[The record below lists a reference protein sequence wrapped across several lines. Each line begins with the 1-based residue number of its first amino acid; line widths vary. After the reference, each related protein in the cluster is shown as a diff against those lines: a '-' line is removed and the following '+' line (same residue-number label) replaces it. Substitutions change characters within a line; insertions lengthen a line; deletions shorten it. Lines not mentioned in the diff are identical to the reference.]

1 MGKLQEKMREEMILR
16 GFAQNTMDGYLS
28 RCRLFAKHFMRC
40 PSKMGEEEVRQ
51 FLLSLMQEKN
61 ASASNYKAYLSSLRF
76 LYKHILKR
84 PEVVRNI
91 PYPKTPKTLPV
102 VLSRTEVIRILGVL
116 DNLKHQAILVTT
128 YSAGLRI
135 SETLNLKKSDID
147 SDRMRIRVDQGK
159 DKKDRY
165 SILSLL
171 NHTLLRE
178 YYKQTQPQ
186 GQWLFPGP
194 KPEKHLGYAAARVVF
209 VNAKKKAGIRKRA
222 TVHTLRH
229 SFATHLLENGT
240 DIRYVQTLLGHAS
253 IKTTVRYLHVS
264 NRYIEKIESPWD
276 ALNRADLEGELYDPP
291 KDKK

>member
-16 GFAQNTMDGYLS
+16 GFAQNTIDGYLS
-28 RCRLFAKHFMRC
+28 RCRYFAKHYMRS
-40 PSKMGEEEVRQ
+40 PADMGEQEIRQ
-51 FLLSLMQEKN
+51 FLLYLMQEKN

-84 PEVVRNI
+84 PEEVRDI

-102 VLSRTEVIRILGVL
+102 VLSRTEVIRILGAL
-116 DNLKHQAILVTT
+116 DNLKHKAILVTT

-135 SETLNLKKSDID
+135 SETLKLKKSDID
-147 SDRMRIRVDQGK
+147 SDRMRIRVDEGK
-159 DKKDRY
+159 GKKDRY

-171 NHTLLRE
+171 NYTLLRE
-178 YYKQTQPQ
+178 YYKQKQPQ
-186 GQWLFPGP
+186 GDWLFPSP

-209 VNAKKKAGIRKRA
+209 VNAKKKARIRKRA

-253 IKTTVRYLHVS
+253 IRTTVRYLHVS
-264 NRYIEKIESPWD
+264 NKYIEKLESPWD

>member
-1 MGKLQEKMREEMILR
+1 MGKLQEKMREDMILR

-40 PSKMGEEEVRQ
+40 PSEMGEEEVRQ
-51 FLLSLMQEKN
+51 FLLYLTQEKN
-61 ASASNYKAYLSSLRF
+61 ASPSLYKAYLSSLRF
-76 LYKHILKR
+76 LYKHTLKR
-84 PEVVRNI
+84 PEVVRDI
-91 PYPKTPKTLPV
+91 PSPKIPKTLPV
-102 VLSRTEVIRILGVL
+102 VLGRTEVIRILGAL
-116 DNLKHQAILVTT
+116 DNLKHKAILVTT

-147 SDRMRIRVDQGK
+147 SERMRIRVDQGK
-159 DKKDRY
+159 GKKDRY

-171 NHTLLRE
+171 NLTLLRE
-178 YYKQTQPQ
+178 YYKQKQPQ
-186 GQWLFPGP
+186 GNWLFPGP

-209 VNAKKKAGIRKRA
+209 INAKKKARIRKKA

-264 NRYIEKIESPWD
+264 NKYIEKIESPWD
-276 ALNRADLEGELYDPP
+276 ALHRADLEGELNDPP
-291 KDKK
+291 KKKK